1 VNSEFEIHKN
11 EKMVEKMGEKK
22 SGELVR
28 LTGICYHEALAFWKA
43 RMAAKTECARKRKS
57 IEQGVFSGVFLS
69 SGEAQ

>member
-1 VNSEFEIHKN
+1 
-11 EKMVEKMGEKK
+11 MGEKK

-28 LTGICYHEALAFWKA
+28 LTRICQSTALTFWKA
-43 RMAAKTECARKRKS
+43 RMVAKTECARKRKS

>member
-1 VNSEFEIHKN
+1 
-11 EKMVEKMGEKK
+11 MGEKK